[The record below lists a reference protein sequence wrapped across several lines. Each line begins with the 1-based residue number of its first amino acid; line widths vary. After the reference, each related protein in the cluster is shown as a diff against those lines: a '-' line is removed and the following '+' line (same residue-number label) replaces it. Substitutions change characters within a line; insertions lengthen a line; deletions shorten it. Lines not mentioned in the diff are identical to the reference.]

1 MGNCWSNCW
10 TWLCCRSQ
18 LEEDSPGDKAF
29 DDGDKAY
36 SEGIKASQRNTPEA
50 QALLENAI
58 EFYDTAANYYRR
70 ANDQNLGAALLNSA
84 TVRWDVYRFLKETDE
99 NNVARSDLLE
109 DVIKLD
115 DEALTL
121 WQAREHK
128 PVQYSTLLVNLAE
141 AYRERFVKNNQSTDV
156 QKAIRLYED
165 ARDHIDTTTK
175 PHVEVVKEL
184 GITHWMSYKTE
195 SEGDQVQLESAIQCL
210 KDANNL
216 AQNKYRDIQHSC
228 WYTLAWIN
236 HHRFNKQEEQRP
248 PPPNP
253 NKQYL
258 NDAIDFYQSTLQG
271 GMPQND
277 PRYAKALQFVPML
290 LFHRYERDKKV
301 DDLKAAQRWARDA
314 VNFPRITDEE
324 VHKRLRTVLDID
336 SKASSKETRDASR
349 AIRKTT
355 INSFRSSSDDYLTMP
370 SATATMPTVSEAGD
384 AASHFA
390 GEDGQEKYTDR
401 FGIPGG
407 GAVTE
412 EPSPLTTLHP

>member
-1 MGNCWSNCW
+1 MGNCW
-10 TWLCCRSQ
+10 TWLCCGSKTA
-18 LEEDSPGDKAF
+18 EDTPGDKAF
-29 DDGDKAY
+29 DDGDSAY
-36 SEGIKASQRNTPEA
+36 GKFKESDASQRNSPES
-50 QALLENAI
+50 QALLKNAI
-58 EFYDTAANYYRR
+58 KLYDTAADYYRR
-70 ANDQNLGAALLNSA
+70 TSDPNLGAVLVNLA
-84 TVRWDVYRFLKETDE
+84 TVKWDVYRFVKETDE
-99 NNVARSDLLE
+99 NDAARSENLLE
-109 DVIKLD
+109 EVIKLD
-115 DEALTL
+115 DEALRL

-128 PVQYSTLLVNLAE
+128 PDQYPTLLANLAE
-141 AYRERFVKNNQSTDV
+141 AYRERFVKNKQSKDV
-156 QKAIRLYED
+156 QKAIQLYED
-165 ARDHIDTTTK
+165 ARDHIDTATK

-195 SEGDQVQLESAIQCL
+195 SVGDQVQLESAIQCL

-236 HHRFNKQEEQRP
+236 HHRFNKQEEQIP

-277 PRYAKALQFVPML
+277 PRYSKALQFVPML

-314 VNFPRITDEE
+314 VNFPRITDED
-324 VHKRLRTVLDID
+324 VRKQLRTVLDID

-355 INSFRSSSDDYLTMP
+355 MNSFRSSSDDYLTMP